1 MLNGP
6 LFRSDLENALMTTP
20 SRLLDFFSLEASE
33 YLARLEAMANRQ
45 GLESS
50 EAAQFAAA
58 ARGLRGS
65 ATMAKAG
72 ELARLAGSVER
83 IASGVVQG
91 VTSWDPEIQRAV
103 VGAVEDLKLLV
114 RSVRSWGPEQDAR
127 VDDAVRRLARYGP
140 SREERKEDV
149 ILPISQLFYNDDGQ
163 DIVYVAPNART
174 HYEQQL
180 REQGGGIG
188 SGTLS
193 PEIKRVPTPSRQ
205 APAGPIAGSAPRAQ
219 TPVRGQTPPRGQEL
233 KDVLNSS
240 LATMRSLES
249 RHSGPQPAGEL
260 VPIQQ
265 LLYRGQR
272 AIERAAEIRRAL
284 KKSGTPPT
292 RALVDELV
300 DLVELAS
307 EE

>member
-1 MLNGP
+1 
-6 LFRSDLENALMTTP
+6 MTTP
-20 SRLLDFFSLEASE
+20 GRLLDFFSLEASE
-33 YLARLEAMANRQ
+33 YLARLEALATQQ
-45 GLESS
+45 GLQSS
-50 EAAQFAAA
+50 DASQFAAA

-72 ELARLAGSVER
+72 DLARLAASVER

-91 VTSWDPEIQRAV
+91 VTSWEPEVQRAV

-114 RSVRSWGPEQDAR
+114 RSVRSWGAEQNSR
-127 VDDAVRRLARYGP
+127 VEESVQRLARYGP

-149 ILPISQLFYNDDGQ
+149 IVPVSQLFYNDDGQ
-163 DIVYVAPNART
+163 HLVYVAPNPRT

-180 REQGGGIG
+180 REQGGAIG
-188 SGTLS
+188 VGTLS
-193 PEIKRVPTPSRQ
+193 PEIKRVPTPVREAPP
-205 APAGPIAGSAPRAQ
+205 APAAATPRTA
-219 TPVRGQTPPRGQEL
+219 TPVRGTTPPRGQEL

-249 RHSGPQPAGEL
+249 RHSGPQPSAAEL

-265 LLYRGQR
+265 LLYRGER

-284 KKSGTPPT
+284 KKSGAQPT

-300 DLVELAS
+300 DLVELARA
-307 EE
+307 E

>member
-1 MLNGP
+1 
-6 LFRSDLENALMTTP
+6 MTTP
-20 SRLLDFFSLEASE
+20 GRLLDFFSLEASE
-33 YLARLEAMANRQ
+33 YLARLEAMATKQ
-45 GLESS
+45 GMQSS
-50 EAAQFAAA
+50 DATQFAAA

-72 ELARLAGSVER
+72 QLARLAASVER
-83 IASGVVQG
+83 IASGIVQG
-91 VTSWDPEIQRAV
+91 ATTWEPEIQRAV

-114 RSVRSWGPEQDAR
+114 RSVRNWGAEQDAR
-127 VDDAVRRLARYGP
+127 VEESVRRLARFAP
-140 SREERKEDV
+140 AREERNEDV
-149 ILPISQLFYNDDGQ
+149 IVPISQLFYNDDGQ
-163 DIVYVAPNART
+163 HIVYVAPNPRT

-188 SGTLS
+188 PGTLS
-193 PEIKRVPTPSRQ
+193 PEVKRVPTPSREV
-205 APAGPIAGSAPRAQ
+205 AA
-219 TPVRGQTPPRGQEL
+219 TPVAPRGQTPPRGREL

-249 RHSGPQPAGEL
+249 RHSGPHAAAGEL

-307 EE
+307 SE

>member
-1 MLNGP
+1 
-6 LFRSDLENALMTTP
+6 MTTP
-20 SRLLDFFSLEASE
+20 GRLLDFFSLEASE
-33 YLARLEAMANRQ
+33 YLARLEAMATKQ
-45 GLESS
+45 GLQSS
-50 EAAQFAAA
+50 DAAQFAAA

-72 ELARLAGSVER
+72 ELARLAASVER

-91 VTSWDPEIQRAV
+91 VTSWEPEIQRAV

-114 RSVRSWGPEQDAR
+114 RSVRSWGAEQNAR
-127 VDDAVRRLARYGP
+127 VEESVQRLARYGP
-140 SREERKEDV
+140 AREERKEDV
-149 ILPISQLFYNDDGQ
+149 IVPVSQLFYNDEGQ
-163 DIVYVAPNART
+163 HVVHVAPNPRT

-180 REQGGGIG
+180 REQPGGIG
-188 SGTLS
+188 AGTLS
-193 PEIKRVPTPSRQ
+193 PEIKRVPTPVRP
-205 APAGPIAGSAPRAQ
+205 APPSPPPAA
-219 TPVRGQTPPRGQEL
+219 TPRGQIPPRGTTPPRGQEL

-249 RHSGPQPAGEL
+249 RNSGPQPSAEL
-260 VPIQQ
+260 IPIQQ

-307 EE
+307 AE